1 MLNCWVGILDEE
13 IVKVKK
19 DMMDFDRNMI
29 VFGDV
34 FDNVKELI
42 ERNIKLMIDNKIF
55 IDKCI

>member
-1 MLNCWVGILDEE
+1 
-13 IVKVKK
+13 
-19 DMMDFDRNMI
+19 MDFDRNMI

-55 IDKCI
+55 IDKCIQS

>member
-1 MLNCWVGILDEE
+1 
-13 IVKVKK
+13 
-19 DMMDFDRNMI
+19 MMDFDRNMI
-29 VFGDV
+29 FFGDV

>member
-1 MLNCWVGILDEE
+1 M
-13 IVKVKK
+13 KK

>member
-1 MLNCWVGILDEE
+1 M
-13 IVKVKK
+13 KK

-29 VFGDV
+29 FFGDV

>member
-1 MLNCWVGILDEE
+1 
-13 IVKVKK
+13 
-19 DMMDFDRNMI
+19 MMDFDRNMI